1 MLHNNSGAGVV
12 GIHSYSANM
21 TVDQQQIQV
30 VTQVSSECVKQLV
43 SNFCTGRISN
53 CLLLNSEPSSFL
65 QQFGESI
72 YLYLSSDIESS
83 DVQLSYALFG
93 FSDTK
98 TVNLI
103 NDKVMDGD
111 VVSHHSQGLLY
122 KAASTDEV
130 AQAFKSLTAGISL
143 PCFCISVKLC
153 RNNPETVNKMQDCI
167 ESGKDVYSVK
177 CNDSAGILN
186 ILVVQEFNLYSSQM
200 TSQLPLVASDF
211 LHNLRHLLWRDN
223 SIETPCSL
231 QSLVLSRLLSSMFGI
246 QGISVIQNS
255 ISDVHP
261 ADMQLWQEFLCT
273 LQQKPCFNLM
283 NEIDYKTLV
292 LNVLEKS
299 HSKLRKESLVKDE
312 QLDEAG
318 RQIAELKVQLASQQ
332 QEQSQLEQSLSLLN
346 EEKQELMLLI
356 KELQSQYEAA
366 SGLHQ
371 KSIGDLNTQLQQ
383 SKSELATLNEVV
395 IDLSTKLKNVLEERK
410 AMESMLM
417 ESDQTSRRLLAEA
430 ESSKALRNE
439 KNLLIEEL
447 SGKVESLK
455 LDLGNV
461 LADNGRLL
469 SVQTQLQQ
477 ELDESRQIL
486 QRVSTD
492 KSETKE
498 LENDLRLLRHKVASL
513 ESEKREM
520 MYDIKSFKV
529 KLQQLES
536 LNQGLNEQLEQSQKR
551 LEIEL
556 QNVQSATNE
565 KEMTMKMLENL
576 QKTCDR
582 LAEVAAKPPVAIQVP
597 REIVPAAVSKPVDHG
612 DSRNDKPKSVS
623 VATEMSFQASSF
635 KESVKS
641 SESDVLNYKV
651 SSVKSSSKIVKES
664 KAKVVVA
671 EPVDEDSTSMSIESN
686 VNDSDDGEQIAPI
699 TKRKSIVPQDTATSK
714 VVRDD
719 INDLPSASLLNSLSA
734 KVGPVES
741 KVGPVESKVGPVES
755 KVGPVESKVVS
766 VVPVVEEKVSQQ
778 KVSRAASGL
787 ESSPEIMPQKKV
799 RPKLSITDPQP
810 IVKRKDKSDQTS
822 AKQFTVEADDV
833 AAGSSSAKE
842 DADIK
847 TPVIVKKQNKGRRKT
862 IKFQPSD
869 DDDVNSG
876 PAKYSAVEDSSSTSG
891 AKKSV
896 KKADKAKSAR
906 RSNERASEVKSTK
919 SKSAPKSTKS
929 SRKSSI
935 DLILEKDND
944 DETPAK
950 VNIAK
955 SLKQKQSV
963 QPPDVVQSEPSMD
976 EDNIQAHMQMSLLG
990 SEVGGESKRE
1000 SIWAKEEDNDAALPQ
1015 QAEKPKKKAP
1025 VKKSKKSVSFKDK
1038 ENRPRLSDIPEEE
1051 SGDLSKTEITV
1062 SKSATSASTSSQ
1074 KKMSGKK
1081 QKMAMQDPDSSM
1093 EFPERFKKRKL
1104 STVSDTSS
1112 AANQSS
1118 SSSSTQMLPQK
1129 SSVINPD
1136 ALKMIKTSFKLPKLL
1151 SKK

>member
-1 MLHNNSGAGVV
+1 MLHNNSGAGVF
-12 GIHSYSANM
+12 GMHSTSANM

-30 VTQVSSECVKQLV
+30 VTQVSSECVKQLI

-53 CLLLNSEPSSFL
+53 CLLLNSEPSSIL
-65 QQFGESI
+65 QQFGKSI
-72 YLYLSSDIESS
+72 QTNLSSDTESS

-130 AQAFKSLTAGISL
+130 VQAFKSLTAGISL

-186 ILVVQEFNLYSSQM
+186 ILVVQEFNLYSSQI
-200 TSQLPLVASDF
+200 TSQLSLVASDF
-211 LHNLRHLLWRDN
+211 LYNLRHLLWRDN

-231 QSLVLSRLLSSMFGI
+231 QSLVLSRLLNSMFGI

-273 LQQKPCFNLM
+273 LQQKPCFNLL
-283 NEIDYKTLV
+283 NGIDYKTLV

-299 HSKLRKESLVKDE
+299 YSKLRKEALMKDE

-318 RQIAELKVQLASQQ
+318 RQIADLNGQLISQQ
-332 QEQSQLEQSLSLLN
+332 EEQSQLEQSLSLLN

-371 KSIGDLNTQLQQ
+371 QSIVDLNTQLQQ

-410 AMESMLM
+410 AMESMLV

-455 LDLGNV
+455 LDLEKA

-477 ELDESRQIL
+477 DLAESRQNL

-612 DSRNDKPKSVS
+612 DSRNDKPQSVS
-623 VATEMSFQASSF
+623 VATEMSFQASSI

-641 SESDVLNYKV
+641 VKSEVFKKKE

-671 EPVDEDSTSMSIESN
+671 EPVDEGSMSMSIESN
-686 VNDSDDGEQIAPI
+686 VNDSDDGEQIEPI
-699 TKRKSIVPQDTATSK
+699 TKRKSIVPQATATSK
-714 VVRDD
+714 VVLDD

-734 KVGPVES
+734 
-741 KVGPVESKVGPVES
+741 

-778 KVSRAASGL
+778 KVSRDSSGL

-822 AKQFTVEADDV
+822 AKQFTVKADDV

-869 DDDVNSG
+869 NDDDVNSG
-876 PAKYSAVEDSSSTSG
+876 PAKDSSIEDSSSTSG

-906 RSNERASEVKSTK
+906 RSNERASEVKPTK

-929 SRKSSI
+929 SRKLSI
-935 DLILEKDND
+935 DQILEKNNE

-950 VNIAK
+950 VDIAK
-955 SLKQKQSV
+955 SLRQKQSV
-963 QPPDVVQSEPSMD
+963 QTPDVVQSEPSMD

-990 SEVGGESKRE
+990 SEVGGELKRE
-1000 SIWAKEEDNDAALPQ
+1000 SIQAKDDNNDAALPQ
-1015 QAEKPKKKAP
+1015 QAEKPKKKAS

-1062 SKSATSASTSSQ
+1062 SKSATSASTSYQ
-1074 KKMSGKK
+1074 KKMPGKK

>member
-12 GIHSYSANM
+12 GMHPNSANM
-21 TVDQQQIQV
+21 SVDQQQIQV

-53 CLLLNSEPSSFL
+53 CLLLNSEPSSIL
-65 QQFGESI
+65 QQYGESI
-72 YLYLSSDIESS
+72 QTNLSSDIESS

-130 AQAFKSLTAGISL
+130 VQAFKSLTAGISL

-410 AMESMLM
+410 AMESMLA

-439 KNLLIEEL
+439 KTLLIEEL
-447 SGKVESLK
+447 SGKVECLK
-455 LDLGNV
+455 LDLENV

-477 ELDESRQIL
+477 DLDESRQNL

-529 KLQQLES
+529 KLQQLET

-612 DSRNDKPKSVS
+612 ESRNDKPKSVS

-635 KESVKS
+635 KDSVKS
-641 SESDVLNYKV
+641 SESEVFKKKE
-651 SSVKSSSKIVKES
+651 SSVKSNSKIVKES
-664 KAKVVVA
+664 KAIVVVA
-671 EPVDEDSTSMSIESN
+671 EPVDEDNMSMSIESN
-686 VNDSDDGEQIAPI
+686 DIDSDEGEQIEPI
-699 TKRKSIVPQDTATSK
+699 TKRKSIAPQATATSK

-741 KVGPVESKVGPVES
+741 KVVIVAPVL
-755 KVGPVESKVVS
+755 
-766 VVPVVEEKVSQQ
+766 EEKILQQ
-778 KVSRAASGL
+778 KVSRASSGL

-822 AKQFTVEADDV
+822 AKQFTVKADDV
-833 AAGSSSAKE
+833 AAGSSSNKE
-842 DADIK
+842 DAGIK
-847 TPVIVKKQNKGRRKT
+847 TPVIFKKQNKGRRKT

-876 PAKYSAVEDSSSTSG
+876 PTKDTSIEDSSSTSG

-906 RSNERASEVKSTK
+906 RSNERASEVKPTK
-919 SKSAPKSTKS
+919 SKSATKSTKS

-935 DLILEKDND
+935 DQILEKDNG
-944 DETPAK
+944 DETSAK
-950 VNIAK
+950 ADFVK
-955 SLKQKQSV
+955 SLKQEQSV

-1000 SIWAKEEDNDAALPQ
+1000 SIQAKDDDNDVVLPQ

-1051 SGDLSKTEITV
+1051 SGDLSKTDITV
-1062 SKSATSASTSSQ
+1062 AKSSTSASTSSQ
-1074 KKMSGKK
+1074 KKMSSKK

-1104 STVSDTSS
+1104 STVPDTLS

-1118 SSSSTQMLPQK
+1118 SSSSTQMLSQK

>member
-1 MLHNNSGAGVV
+1 MLHNNSSGVGV
-12 GIHSYSANM
+12 GIYSNSANM
-21 TVDQQQIQV
+21 TVNKQLMQV
-30 VTQVSSECVKQLV
+30 LPQVSSECVNQLV
-43 SNFCTGRISN
+43 SNFCTGKISN
-53 CLLLNSEPSSFL
+53 CLLFNSEPSSIL

-72 YLYLSSDIESS
+72 QAYLSSDIKGS
-83 DVQLSYALFG
+83 DGPLSFALFG

-111 VVSHHSQGLLY
+111 VVSHYSQELLY
-122 KAASTDEV
+122 KAASTAEV
-130 AQAFKSLTAGISL
+130 VQAFQSLTAGISL
-143 PCFCISVKLC
+143 PCFSISVKLC
-153 RNNPETVNKMQDCI
+153 RKNPETLKKMQDCI
-167 ESGKDVYSVK
+167 QSGQDVYSVK
-177 CNDSAGILN
+177 CNDSVGILN

-200 TSQLPLVASDF
+200 TSQLSLVASDF
-211 LHNLRHLLWRDN
+211 LYNLRHLLWRDN
-223 SIETPCSL
+223 SIEAPCSL
-231 QSLVLSRLLSSMFGI
+231 QSLVLSRLLNSMFDI
-246 QGISVIQNS
+246 QGMSVIQNS

-261 ADMQLWQEFLCT
+261 ADLQLWQEYFRT
-273 LQQKPCFNLM
+273 MQQKPCFNLL
-283 NEIDYKTLV
+283 NGIDYKTLV
-292 LNVLEKS
+292 LSVLEKS
-299 HSKLRKESLVKDE
+299 YSKLQKESLVKDE

-318 RQIAELKVQLASQQ
+318 RQSAELKGQLVSQKE
-332 QEQSQLEQSLSLLN
+332 EQSQLEQSLSLLN

-356 KELQSQYEAA
+356 KELQSQYDEA
-366 SGLHQ
+366 SDLHQ
-371 KSIGDLNTQLQQ
+371 QSIDDLNTQLQQ

-395 IDLSTKLKNVLEERK
+395 IDLSTKLKNVLQERK
-410 AMESMLM
+410 AMESMLV

-447 SGKVESLK
+447 SGKIQSLK
-455 LDLGNV
+455 LDLENV

-469 SVQTQLQQ
+469 SVQIQLQQ
-477 ELDESRQIL
+477 DLDESRQNL

-492 KSETKE
+492 RSETIE
-498 LENDLRLLRHKVASL
+498 LENDLRLLRHKVVSL

-520 MYDIKSFKV
+520 IYDIKSFKV

-556 QNVQSATNE
+556 QNVQSATSE
-565 KEMTMKMLENL
+565 KDMTMKMLENL

-597 REIVPAAVSKPVDHG
+597 REILPAAVSKPVEHG
-612 DSRNDKPKSVS
+612 DSRKLQPKSVS
-623 VATEMSFQASSF
+623 VATEMSFQASSY

-641 SESDVLNYKV
+641 SESEVLNKKESIV
-651 SSVKSSSKIVKES
+651 RSSSKSVKES
-664 KAKVVVA
+664 KAKVVIA
-671 EPVDEDSTSMSIESN
+671 EPVDEGSMSMSIESN
-686 VNDSDDGEQIAPI
+686 DNDSDHGEKIEPI
-699 TKRKSIVPQDTATSK
+699 TKRKSIVPQARATVK

-741 KVGPVESKVGPVES
+741 KVIAVA
-755 KVGPVESKVVS
+755 
-766 VVPVVEEKVSQQ
+766 PVVEEKVSQQ

-799 RPKLSITDPQP
+799 RPKLSIAEPQP
-810 IVKRKDKSDQTS
+810 SVKSKKKFDSTS
-822 AKQFTVEADDV
+822 AKQGNTKADDV
-833 AAGSSSAKE
+833 AAGSLPVKE
-842 DADIK
+842 DAAVK
-847 TPVIVKKQNKGRRKT
+847 TPVIVQKQNKGRRKT

-876 PAKYSAVEDSSSTSG
+876 PAKDTSVDDSNSTSG

-896 KKADKAKSAR
+896 KKPDKAKSAR
-906 RSNERASEVKSTK
+906 RSNERASEVKPIK
-919 SKSAPKSTKS
+919 AKSASKSTKS
-929 SRKSSI
+929 SRKSYI
-935 DLILEKDND
+935 DQILEKDND

-950 VNIAK
+950 VDIAK
-955 SLKQKQSV
+955 SLKQNQSG

-990 SEVGGESKRE
+990 SEVGGEPKRA
-1000 SIWAKEEDNDAALPQ
+1000 SIQAKDGDDDDDDDDDVIPQ
-1015 QAEKPKKKAP
+1015 QTEKPKRKAP

-1081 QKMAMQDPDSSM
+1081 QKMAMQDPDSLM

-1118 SSSSTQMLPQK
+1118 TSSNMMLPQK